1 MDREGAV
8 IRNSRTIGSGQA
20 RITAQRVATVA
31 LAIFTI
37 GTDVKERLRTEVTQW
52 AVGLYNLNKK
62 CQEVC

>member
-8 IRNSRTIGSGQA
+8 IRNSRAIGSGQA

-37 GTDVKERLRTEVTQW
+37 GTDVKERLRTEEVT
-52 AVGLYNLNKK
+52 LKLNKRK
-62 CQEVC
+62 TCNRQL